1 VKEKMRIPG
10 TYILLGINFLFFII
24 FNMIL
29 GSTVCGDIPWRMFCI
44 KSDYLFRFAQVNQ
57 LIFAGEN
64 LYQLITKMFV
74 HIAILHFLLNMIS
87 LWFYGIRL
95 EKSSS
100 GLFVILVFLITGIS
114 TSITNLFLGTI
125 VSAGA
130 SGAIF
135 GIVTTFTVLNWNK
148 KNTKILFLAFIIFI
162 HSPVIL
168 GSSINYLS
176 HFTGLACGAILGILK
191 MQSIDK
197 TK

>member
-1 VKEKMRIPG
+1 MRIPG

-24 FNMIL
+24 LNMIL

-44 KSDYLFRFAQVNQ
+44 KSDYLFQFAQVNQ

-135 GIVTTFTVLNWNK
+135 GIVTTFTVLNWNN

-162 HSPVIL
+162 HSPAIL

-197 TK
+197 NK